1 MRGEQLLHQLNGS
14 VRDDGARRI
23 DGRRAILAQLVEVL
37 GRNDAT
43 DDNHDVGATKL
54 VQFLAQGRHQR
65 KVPSG
70 QLGDTDNVDVALN
83 SLSSSLLRGLE

>member
-1 MRGEQLLHQLNGS
+1 YPNIGSSRGLRNLGSEGLVQVSNLSGSVVVVRGEQLLHQLNGS
-14 VRDDGARRI
+14 VRDNGARRI

-54 VQFLAQGRHQR
+54 VQFLTQGRH
-65 KVPSG
+65 
-70 QLGDTDNVDVALN
+70 
-83 SLSSSLLRGLE
+83 